1 MSNLGIS
8 AVLLPGA
15 DLETAALDLAAVV
28 EGLVGD
34 RFEILLVSPDASAA
48 PDLQSRRLPVR
59 RISGTSNADG
69 AGAATYELVLI
80 AAPDG
85 QFDIRE
91 LNHLL
96 ESIEHGADVSVGY
109 RPRVTDALVRAM
121 QRCGWHAE
129 VDCALTLMRREVWE
143 RIRSAST
150 SDARRRGYRVSEVP
164 VSHRR
169 PHLGAPVAA

>member
-15 DLETAALDLAAVV
+15 SLDTAVLDLAAVL

-34 RFEILLVSPDASAA
+34 RFEIILVSHDASAA
-48 PDLQSRRLPVR
+48 ADLQQRRLPLR
-59 RISGTSNADG
+59 LIDGTSIGDG
-69 AGAATYELVLI
+69 AAVASYELVLI
-80 AAPDG
+80 AAADG
-85 QFDIRE
+85 QFDVRE

-96 ESIEHGADVSVGY
+96 EAIEAGADMAVGY
-109 RPRVTDALVRAM
+109 RPHVTDALVRAI

-129 VDCALTLMRREVWE
+129 VDCALTLMRRSVWQ
-143 RIRSAST
+143 RLHCAST
-150 SDARRRGYRVSEVP
+150 SDARRLGFRVSEVP

-169 PHLGAPVAA
+169 PSIGAPVAA